1 MATQFTS
8 AEWRRIR
15 EKLEAAPE
23 RYGLPQREYG
33 SVLIGSFNIR
43 KLGSARSR
51 NSDTWEFLA
60 DVCRSFDLLA
70 VQEIMDNLSGLRR
83 LMSLLGP
90 EFSMVVSDQTGVFP
104 GEPGVGERLGFI
116 YRWNTVERMEVAS
129 DVTYDRSKVIDS
141 IASDYDT
148 FIGVMTPYVRQ
159 LADYKAGRRRRK
171 PRLNLPVFLSFIRQ
185 PFCVTFRIPGHPGTQ
200 PYELMAIN
208 AHLYFG
214 NYITDRRQEFNALT
228 DWIMSRLRA
237 HSSAYYPNFMLLGD
251 LNLDYDN
258 PATDRARIEQRI
270 KGFNME
276 LEGAN
281 VNFPF
286 LDVHPQ
292 RQDLFRTNARLTE
305 TFDQIGLFNRD
316 PRLPTYGDNAK
327 MGSAPTGP
335 DYGVFEFGNLFSEAL
350 LGRPYL
356 ELSTGERA
364 DLVAKFEYKVSDHL
378 PLWVRLPLPVR

>member
-1 MATQFTS
+1 MKVRHGNTVHVNV
-8 AEWRRIR
+8 EWRRIR

-23 RYGLPQREYG
+23 SYGLPQREYG

-129 DVTYDRSKVIDS
+129 DVTYDRSRVIDS

-148 FIGVMTPYVRQ
+148 FIGTMTPYARQ
-159 LADYKAGRRRRK
+159 LADYEAGRRRRK

-185 PFCVTFRIPGHPGTQ
+185 PFCVAFRIPGHPGTQ

-237 HSSAYYPNFMLLGD
+237 HSNAYYPNFMLLGD

-258 PATDRARIEQRI
+258 PATDRARIEQSI

-276 LEGAN
+276 
-281 VNFPF
+281 
-286 LDVHPQ
+286 
-292 RQDLFRTNARLTE
+292 
-305 TFDQIGLFNRD
+305 
-316 PRLPTYGDNAK
+316 
-327 MGSAPTGP
+327 
-335 DYGVFEFGNLFSEAL
+335 
-350 LGRPYL
+350 
-356 ELSTGERA
+356 
-364 DLVAKFEYKVSDHL
+364 
-378 PLWVRLPLPVR
+378 W